1 MDEQFE
7 IVIIQLAKLIKCE
20 PAIVQIY
27 YDQHKISEAL
37 DTQESSRLVSDA
49 DKYSLAFDKV
59 RSARAA
65 ISNLSNFEKAV
76 LLIQEFDLQRSLKD
90 VEEFLSKKDE
100 SRRAMR
106 AEFSIQGGRNVKAN
120 AVANM
125 MLDLFVHLN
134 LEINLTKTSATKHT
148 YGNAPSSHFARC
160 VDEALKITHTDGRQK
175 NVKFE
180 TSDGETAVGSHIQ
193 YAHWQEPARQAIE
206 LWKKRTSKKK

>member
-7 IVIIQLAKLIKCE
+7 IVIIQLAKLIECE

-37 DTQESSRLVSDA
+37 DTQDSSRLVSDT

-65 ISNLSNFEKAV
+65 ISNLSNFEKTV
-76 LLIQEFDLQRSLKD
+76 LAMEEFDLEERLKGIE
-90 VEEFLSKKDE
+90 VYLSKMDE
-100 SRRAMR
+100 SRRAKR

-148 YGNAPSSHFARC
+148 SGNAPSSHFARC

-206 LWKKRTSKKK
+206 LWKKRTSKK

>member
-7 IVIIQLAKLIKCE
+7 IVIIQLAKLIECD
-20 PAIVQIY
+20 PAIVQEY
-27 YDQHKISEAL
+27 YDKHKISEAL

-65 ISNLSNFEKAV
+65 ISNLSNFEKTV
-76 LLIQEFDLQRSLKD
+76 LAMDEFDLEERLKGIE
-90 VEEFLSKKDE
+90 VYLSKMDE
-100 SRRAMR
+100 SRRAKR
-106 AEFSIQGGRNVKAN
+106 VEFSIQGGRNVKAN

-206 LWKKRTSKKK
+206 LWKKRTSKK

>member
-7 IVIIQLAKLIKCE
+7 IVIIQLAKLIECE

-37 DTQESSRLVSDA
+37 DTQDSSRLVSDA

-65 ISNLSNFEKAV
+65 ISNLSNFEKTV
-76 LLIQEFDLQRSLKD
+76 LAMEEFDLEERLKGIE
-90 VEEFLSKKDE
+90 VYLSKMDE
-100 SRRAMR
+100 SRRAKR
-106 AEFSIQGGRNVKAN
+106 AEFSIQGGKNVKAN

>member
-7 IVIIQLAKLIKCE
+7 IVIIQLAKLIECE

-37 DTQESSRLVSDA
+37 DTQDSSRLVSDA

-59 RSARAA
+59 RSARTA

-100 SRRAMR
+100 TRRAMR

-148 YGNAPSSHFARC
+148 SGNAPGSHFARC

-193 YAHWQEPARQAIE
+193 YAHWQEPARQVIE
-206 LWKKRTSKKK
+206 LWKKRTSKK

>member
-7 IVIIQLAKLIKCE
+7 IVIIQLAKLIECE

-27 YDQHKISEAL
+27 YDQHNISEAL
-37 DTQESSRLVSDA
+37 DTQDSSRLVSDA

-65 ISNLSNFEKAV
+65 ISNLSNFEKTV
-76 LLIQEFDLQRSLKD
+76 LAMEEFDLEERLKGIE
-90 VEEFLSKKDE
+90 VYLSKMDE
-100 SRRAMR
+100 SRRAKR

-206 LWKKRTSKKK
+206 LWKKRTSKK

>member
-7 IVIIQLAKLIKCE
+7 IVIIQLAKLIECE

-37 DTQESSRLVSDA
+37 DTQDSSRLVSDA

-65 ISNLSNFEKAV
+65 ISNLSNFEKTV
-76 LLIQEFDLQRSLKD
+76 LAMDEFDLEERLKGIE
-90 VEEFLSKKDE
+90 VYLSKMDE
-100 SRRAMR
+100 SRRAKR
-106 AEFSIQGGRNVKAN
+106 AEFSIQGGKNVKAN

-125 MLDLFVHLN
+125 MLDLFVHLK